1 MKNPYQLWERYHI
14 GPNDYDIELME
25 QHFHFDKPV
34 VGGFDT
40 ETTGLHIIKD
50 KPFLIQF
57 GWLVPGQEF
66 GRVFTF
72 YPTPEN
78 MKVFFDLAKRL
89 RFLVA
94 HNIKYDLHML
104 SNIGYAE
111 EVQAM
116 TNLCENMAV
125 ARLAL
130 EAIPEREGGDG
141 LRLKDLGKKYV
152 HPEATKSESIIKDE
166 LHKLNAERIKALTAA
181 LKQFPSDEVT
191 ATGKVKYWGK
201 GMIEKFLKDPTND
214 VEDLPDGVREVW
226 LDWQEE
232 YPEPT
237 YEDVPRDIM
246 IKYGAEDIITMLE
259 FFKMAYAFVK
269 KREQLPILEMESKLI
284 LPMYRM
290 ERIGLKADLVYL
302 EESRLRVKDY
312 ITELRKELTDIAGEK
327 VTVNQHARL
336 KEIFSEKWSISL
348 DSADAQ
354 AMKDVVKNFDGEANR
369 FAVLIGAL
377 RTLEKWYSTYIKPII
392 KNAAYDGKAYTQINA
407 AGAVSGRMSSNFQ
420 QFPKKALET
429 LDGQELFHPRKAFTV
444 KGGNY
449 ESICYIDYDQIELVA
464 QAHYTLLVTGGDIN
478 LCRAFMPFRCK
489 HYRTNDEYDYR
500 SSHARGRAFEKQPNG
515 ESAWLDESG
524 KPWVKT
530 DMHTMTA
537 HKAYPDIPID
547 SKEFKDIYRPK
558 GKTTN
563 FASNYG
569 GGPSAL
575 MGPLGISFEEAKKL
589 VDGYNAAFPGVIA
602 YQNAI
607 IRAHGAKGYVHNH
620 YGRRYYLSD
629 VNRAYTLAN
638 HVVQGTCADALKQ
651 AIIELDE
658 FLLDK
663 KSNMVIPIHDEVQFD
678 IFKGEEGIIPRLLEI
693 MQKAFDWS
701 LVPVTAGVEIT
712 YSDWASK
719 GDYHEKTANN

>member
-1 MKNPYQLWERYHI
+1 MKNPYQLWDAIHVDN
-14 GPNDYDIELME
+14 PNALLNMAQLFYIDNPSI
-25 QHFHFDKPV
+25 
-34 VGGFDT
+34 GGFDT

-57 GWLVPGQEF
+57 GWIVPNQEF

-78 MKVFFDLAKRL
+78 MRVFFDLAKRL
-89 RFLVA
+89 KYLVA

-111 EVQAM
+111 SVQAM
-116 TNLCENMAV
+116 TNLCENTVA

-130 EAIPEREGGDG
+130 EAVPEREGGDG

-214 VEDLPDGVREVW
+214 VEDLPDGVRDVW
-226 LDWQEE
+226 LDWQDE

-237 YEDVPRDIM
+237 YEDVDRPTM

-259 FFKMAYAFVK
+259 FFKMAMEYVT
-269 KREQLPILEMESKLI
+269 KRQQLPILEMENKCI

-290 ERIGLKADLVYL
+290 ERVGLKADLAYL
-302 EESRLRVKDY
+302 QESRLRVKEY
-312 ITELRKELTDIAGEK
+312 ITKLRKELTGIASEQ

-336 KEIFSEKWSISL
+336 KELFKEKWGILL

-354 AMKDVVKNFDGEANR
+354 AMKDVQKNFEGEPKQ
-369 FAVLIGAL
+369 FASLISAL

-392 KNAAYDGKAYTQINA
+392 RNAEYDGNAYTQINQ

-420 QFPKKALET
+420 QFPKKSLKT
-429 LDGQELFHPRKAFTV
+429 LDGEELFHPRKAFTV

-449 ESICYIDYDQIELVA
+449 ESIVYIDYDQIELVA
-464 QAHYTLLVTGGDIN
+464 QAHYTLLVSGGDLN
-478 LCRAFMPFRCK
+478 LCRAFMPFRCR
-489 HYRTNDEYDYR
+489 HYRDFSEYDYK
-500 SSHARGRAFEKQPNG
+500 SNSGRLRWNEKQHDDN
-515 ESAWLDESG
+515 SAWLDEKG

-530 DMHTMTA
+530 DMHAATA
-537 HKAYPDIPID
+537 HYAYPDIPVD
-547 SKEFKDIYRPK
+547 SKEFKDVYRPK

-575 MGPLGISFEEAKKL
+575 MGPLGISFEEAKRL
-589 VDGYNAAFPGVIA
+589 VEGYNAAYPGVIA
-602 YQNAI
+602 YQNGI
-607 IRAHGAKGYVHNH
+607 IRAHGAKGYVHNR

-651 AIIELDE
+651 AIIELDA

-663 KSNMVIPIHDEVQFD
+663 KSKMVIPIHDEVQFD
-678 IFKGEEGIIPRLLEI
+678 IFKGEEWVVPELLKI
-693 MQKAFDWS
+693 MQKAFDWC

-712 YSDWASK
+712 RTTWAAK
-719 GDYHEKTANN
+719 EEMK